1 MKQKFVYSLI
11 TLSFLFSTPVFS
23 EGQEIIVSAASS
35 LTDVLRKIGEK
46 FEKKHGV
53 KAVFNFGS
61 SGSLYQQ
68 IEKGAPADVFI
79 SADEETLD
87 KGIKKNILDQKS
99 KKILL
104 KNNLVLI
111 LPQASTAKI
120 ETLKDLQK
128 SEFKRIAIG
137 NPNSVPAGRYAEQTL
152 EKEKLLVALKEKFIP
167 CENVRQVLDYVSR
180 EETDAGFVY
189 QTDASL
195 AEGKVKV
202 VLLLSGHKPIL
213 YPGTLVSGTKHS
225 EASLLFLEFL
235 QSPEAKEIFT
245 QFKFILP

>member
-1 MKQKFVYSLI
+1 MKQKFLYYFIIV
-11 TLSFLFSTPVFS
+11 SFLLSTPLFS
-23 EGQEIIVSAASS
+23 DEQEIIVSAASS
-35 LTDVLRKIGEK
+35 LTDVLKEIGEK

-68 IEKGAPADVFI
+68 IAKGAPADVFI
-79 SADEETLD
+79 SADEDTLD
-87 KGIKKNILDQKS
+87 KGIQKNVLDPKS

-111 LPQASTAKI
+111 LPQASIFKI
-120 ETLKDLQK
+120 ETLKDLLKQ
-128 SEFKRIAIG
+128 EFKRIAIG

-152 EKEKLLVALKEKFIP
+152 EKEKLLIALKEKFIP

-189 QTDASL
+189 QTDATI

-202 VLLLSGHKPIL
+202 ALLLSGHKPIL
-213 YPGTLVSGTKHS
+213 YPGTLVSGTKHP

-235 QSPEAKEIFT
+235 QSAEAKEIFT
-245 QFKFILP
+245 QYKFILP